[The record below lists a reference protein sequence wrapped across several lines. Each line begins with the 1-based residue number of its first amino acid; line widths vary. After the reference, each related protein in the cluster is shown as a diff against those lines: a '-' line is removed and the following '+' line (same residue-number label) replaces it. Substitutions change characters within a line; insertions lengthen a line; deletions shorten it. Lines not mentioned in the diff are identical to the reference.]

1 LFKEDI
7 EPEKL
12 IEYLLASANFPIY
25 KTQNIDGKHFWD
37 GGLYDNMPFNPL
49 IGRGYTHLIV
59 VDINGMGQ
67 TRKMENA
74 DKVYLNMIS
83 CSEDLGGT
91 FEFNPGR
98 IRHNMVL
105 GYLDTLKAFH
115 RLFGNYFFF
124 RRPAFNDLLMRFD
137 LETIHGLEKAGKLF
151 AFFIIPLPLIG
162 FVIYSLVT
170 EKMELNQALMAG
182 GFISFVF
189 LVCTLISAIKSR
201 ASKSY
206 EAVVTDKKQRERAEH
221 SNDDNTSYYTQYI
234 TYAKTDDGKKKK
246 IVETSRGI
254 VSAYNYLPIGAR
266 FKYHPQFAFPYE
278 LYDKANAPYIVCVAC
293 GTHNSPTDD
302 RCSRCNVPLLK

>member
-1 LFKEDI
+1 MSKYCQNCGNAINENEKFCGSCGAPVVAH
-7 EPEKL
+7 EPAAQPNQESAPGYNSYYGTQT
-12 IEYLLASANFPIY
+12 IAPGFSERVNDPEILAAVKKN
-25 KTQNIDGKHFWD
+25 K
-37 GGLYDNMPFNPL
+37 
-49 IGRGYTHLIV
+49 
-59 VDINGMGQ
+59 
-67 TRKMENA
+67 
-74 DKVYLNMIS
+74 
-83 CSEDLGGT
+83 
-91 FEFNPGR
+91 
-98 IRHNMVL
+98 
-105 GYLDTLKAFH
+105 
-115 RLFGNYFFF
+115 
-124 RRPAFNDLLMRFD
+124 
-137 LETIHGLEKAGKLF
+137 KAGKLF
-151 AFFIIPLPLIG
+151 AFLIIPLPLIG
-162 FVIYSLVT
+162 FVVYSLVT

-254 VSAYNYLPIGAR
+254 VAAYHYLPVGAR

-278 LYDKANAPYIVCVAC
+278 LYDKSQAPYIACAAC

-302 RCSRCNVPLLK
+302 RCSKCNVPLLK